1 MFDTDYENYSL
12 VWACHDFASN
22 RSRENVWLMS
32 RTPQLPEK
40 VLDHVDVL
48 LGVYFNLDATGATIQ
63 DERCDV

>member
-1 MFDTDYENYSL
+1 
-12 VWACHDFASN
+12 
-22 RSRENVWLMS
+22 MS

-48 LGVYFNLDATGATIQ
+48 LGVYFNLDATGVTIQ